1 MDIINIFW
9 RNYRWRCKNLLSIII
24 TILQPVLWLILY
36 GSIAKNSV
44 GKIFH
49 IDYMS
54 FIIPGLLVLV
64 TFSSSSSGGMINYIM
79 KKNGSFKRLIIA
91 PMRRESIICGQIMEA
106 TACSIFESFILIF
119 IGWIFGA
126 KYSLTSFTFL
136 LIVVLIILTGLAFS
150 SIAYYIS
157 LKAFNEVLYETI
169 MNSIVLPIFFLS
181 SALFPIN
188 NTSGWLKIVINL
200 NIFSHVISLIRQLM
214 QGEVYIKNYITVSII
229 LLLIVVVMIII
240 NSRRLEKIVR
250 DL

>member
-1 MDIINIFW
+1 
-9 RNYRWRCKNLLSIII
+9 
-24 TILQPVLWLILY
+24 
-36 GSIAKNSV
+36 
-44 GKIFH
+44 
-49 IDYMS
+49 
-54 FIIPGLLVLV
+54 
-64 TFSSSSSGGMINYIM
+64 
-79 KKNGSFKRLIIA
+79 
-91 PMRRESIICGQIMEA
+91 
-106 TACSIFESFILIF
+106 
-119 IGWIFGA
+119 
-126 KYSLTSFTFL
+126 
-136 LIVVLIILTGLAFS
+136 
-150 SIAYYIS
+150 
-157 LKAFNEVLYETI
+157 